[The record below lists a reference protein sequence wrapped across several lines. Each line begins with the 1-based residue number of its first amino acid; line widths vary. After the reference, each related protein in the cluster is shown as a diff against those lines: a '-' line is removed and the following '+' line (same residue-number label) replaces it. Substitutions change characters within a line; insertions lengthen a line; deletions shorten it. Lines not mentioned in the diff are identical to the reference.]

1 MILHSAGRRITMDD
15 LRNNRRLREFVAVR
29 KYIKILRIAGLL
41 LLIYFIVHGV

>member
-1 MILHSAGRRITMDD
+1 MDD
-15 LRNNRRLREFVAVR
+15 LRNNRRLREFVVVR